1 MRKNLE
7 IPGSDVLN
15 DFVNVVE
22 NDEDDEESEWEDGE
36 DDIEFE
42 RNAFDFI
49 IDDEV
54 N

>member
-1 MRKNLE
+1 M
-7 IPGSDVLN
+7 
-15 DFVNVVE
+15 VE

-54 N
+54 NKKSVLYCFLCL